1 MTWRDQQGDHMTDPR
16 TLLQL
21 AARCRRLAGLCS
33 TEIVARKFEALALDY
48 EEHAHRMDRGRSAA
62 VPREPG
68 ELPRE
73 SAVAA
78 PGATSQ
84 SRH

>member
-1 MTWRDQQGDHMTDPR
+1 MTDPR
-16 TLLQL
+16 MLLQL

-48 EEHAHRMDRGRSAA
+48 EEHAHRMNRGRSA
-62 VPREPG
+62 VIPRTPG

-73 SAVAA
+73 LAAAA
-78 PGATSQ
+78 PGAASQ